1 MAIVKPPKRTAPST
15 KAMDDYIAG
24 APDAKAVSA
33 SPVEKDRFKVG
44 KKLQIS
50 LTITPDL
57 LDQVDAL
64 AAKLGQTR
72 AAVINLAIYQGLES
86 GLSVNKS

>member
-1 MAIVKPPKRTAPST
+1 MAIVKPPKKAPPST

-24 APDAKAVSA
+24 APDAAKAEVTPA
-33 SPVEKDRFKVG
+33 KRERFKVG
-44 KKLQIS
+44 KKLQIT

-57 LDQVDAL
+57 LEQVDAL
-64 AAKLGQTR
+64 ASKLGQTR

-86 GLSVNKS
+86 GLSVNK

>member
-24 APDAKAVSA
+24 APDAKAETA
-33 SPVEKDRFKVG
+33 SPKRERFKVG
-44 KKLQIS
+44 KKLQIT

-86 GLSVNKS
+86 GLSVNKN